1 MYKLFT
7 SCLIASVLLAAC
19 NSGSGTKSSSAAK
32 TPPPTLPGVTSK
44 PATNNTAPVVTTTSA
59 PATGSVAAGTNPPH
73 GQPGH
78 RCDVAVGAPL
88 NGAPAPSI
96 TLPAGGQNQ
105 PVTIQPSAGQVS
117 MPAPA
122 SASGVRINPPHG
134 QPGHDCSVQVGQPL
148 PTKK

>member
-7 SCLIASVLLAAC
+7 SCLMASVLLAAC
-19 NSGSGTKSSSAAK
+19 NSGSGKKSSSAA
-32 TPPPTLPGVTSK
+32 TPAPLPGI
-44 PATNNTAPVVTTTSA
+44 TAPGGGNQPAPVITTNAA

-78 RCDVAVGAPL
+78 RCDLAVGAPL
-88 NGAPAPSI
+88 NSKPAPSI
-96 TLPAGGQNQ
+96 QVPGGGQNQ
-105 PVTIQPSAGQVS
+105 NVVIQPQASPVT

-122 SASGVRINPPHG
+122 NASGVRINPPHG

-148 PTKK
+148 PAKK